1 MNEEVSTIMTKK
13 LVTLS
18 PDDTVMDAKLIFKDS
33 FFHHI
38 PICRNGILEGVV
50 STFDILKLNKSPD
63 TYDQILIKEIMT
75 RKLAVLNPTD
85 KIGAASIV
93 LLQNH
98 FNSIPVVDDNRKLVG
113 LLTTFDL
120 LKHHYNKEY
129 PGDNFP
135 FS

>member
-1 MNEEVSTIMTKK
+1 MNQEISTIMTTK

-18 PDDTVMDAKLIFKDS
+18 PENTVMDAKIIFQQNN
-33 FFHHI
+33 FHHI
-38 PICRNGILEGVV
+38 PICSDGKLEGVV
-50 STFDILKLNKSPD
+50 STFDILKIKKPTE
-63 TYDQILIKEIMT
+63 TYDQIRLGEIMT

-93 LLQNH
+93 LLQNRFH
-98 FNSIPVVDDNRKLVG
+98 SIPVVDDDRRLVG
-113 LLTTFDL
+113 ILTTFDL
-120 LKHHYNKEY
+120 LKHQYHNAY

>member
-50 STFDILKLNKSPD
+50 STFDILKLNKSPE
-63 TYDQILIKEIMT
+63 TYDQILIEEIMT